1 MVQSVCSAQPSS
13 PCGVGAKWYIF
24 CIMLKWFVLAAVLS
38 PTVPNAGNGP
48 PSVSFVNIET
58 SHLQETPTWYKQPEW
73 WLCIFGVPTLGFV
86 AWQTWS
92 TARAAKAALLNAEA
106 LINSER
112 AWIMAELRSYGNYSE
127 QFEIAEGTAEY
138 PGEGSV
144 KTTRVNLVKLAC
156 KNQGRSPAWID
167 AVYGQLSIVNST
179 TVAMDPSK
187 AGNQGPMQPIGPGG
201 KRSRSLEL
209 VCRGIRHSG
218 EFLSIYVVIEYRDI
232 FDRKRETFLGYS
244 VHDDGSFGRQFGAP
258 ERNRNT

>member
-1 MVQSVCSAQPSS
+1 MWKYFML
-13 PCGVGAKWYIF
+13 GA
-24 CIMLKWFVLAAVLS
+24 LLL
-38 PTVPNAGNGP
+38 PTVPNAGSGA
-48 PSVSFVNIET
+48 PSVSFVNNET
-58 SHLQETPTWYKQPEW
+58 SHPQETPSWYKRPEW
-73 WLCIFGVPTLGFV
+73 WLCILGVPTLGFV

-112 AWIMAELRSYGNYSE
+112 AWIMAELCSYGKYSE

-138 PGEGSV
+138 REEGSV
-144 KTTRVNLVKLAC
+144 ETTRVNLVKLVC

-179 TVAMDPSK
+179 TVAMAHPK

-201 KRSRSLEL
+201 KRSRGLEL
-209 VCRGIRHSG
+209 VCRGIRKSG

-232 FDRKRETFLGYS
+232 FDRKRETCLGYS
-244 VHDDGSFGRQFGAP
+244 VHENGSFGRQFGIP